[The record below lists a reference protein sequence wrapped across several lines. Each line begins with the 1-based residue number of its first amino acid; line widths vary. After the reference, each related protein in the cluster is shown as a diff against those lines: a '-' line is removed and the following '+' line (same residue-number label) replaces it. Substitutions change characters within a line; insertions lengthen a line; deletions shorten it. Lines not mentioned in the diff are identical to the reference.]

1 MEETNNQ
8 TVDTETTEI
17 TEEVKETKSEKVK
30 EEKTFTQ
37 KDFDEAL
44 QKEISRKTKGIP
56 SKEELKAFKEW
67 QDNQKTEA
75 EKNAEREKEY
85 QKIVE
90 ERDNSQRENLLLRK
104 GVKVDDIDYV
114 MFKVSKQKG
123 DFEDNLEQFI
133 QDNPK
138 FLSSYKEPHKT
149 IDLGGEHT
157 EKQVDSDA
165 EARRIMGLEP
175 KK

>member
-56 SKEELKAFKEW
+56 SKEELKAL
-67 QDNQKTEA
+67 
-75 EKNAEREKEY
+75 KNG
-85 QKIVE
+85 KITKN
-90 ERDNSQRENLLLRK
+90 RGRK
-104 GVKVDDIDYV
+104 KCRKRKRI
-114 MFKVSKQKG
+114 SKNRGRKR
-123 DFEDNLEQFI
+123 QFSKRKSFI
-133 QDNPK
+133 
-138 FLSSYKEPHKT
+138 
-149 IDLGGEHT
+149 
-157 EKQVDSDA
+157 
-165 EARRIMGLEP
+165 
-175 KK
+175 KKRCQSR